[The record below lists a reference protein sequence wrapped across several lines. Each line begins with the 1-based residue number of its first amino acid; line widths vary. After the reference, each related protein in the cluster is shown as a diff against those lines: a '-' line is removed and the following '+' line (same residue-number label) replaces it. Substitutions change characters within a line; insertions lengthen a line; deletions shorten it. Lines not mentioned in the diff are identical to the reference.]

1 MLIISPMKGLTII
14 VGVFGC
20 FAYDISYN
28 DGRIVR
34 WIGSTLGL
42 S

>member
-1 MLIISPMKGLTII
+1 MKGLTLI
-14 VGVFGC
+14 VVMFGC

-28 DGRIVR
+28 DGTGFR
-34 WIGSTLGL
+34 WVLSTLGL